1 MKRKTISAVCLLLA
15 LWLFAGCSFDNYIVP
30 GTDRRGPKTTGEDIR
45 EANAADPRETESDVI
60 LPPVEYDDSLG
71 DLTAPPEIK
80 QSSEDASLN
89 NTAEQKPED
98 SIDQGNTEGL
108 NSENNLTGVSSE
120 IQAPENVK
128 PELKLVHAAPESF
141 DKSSVKSFVSAGDDW
156 FKDALF
162 IGDSRFVGLMYYG
175 NIEGAYWYCNTGLSV
190 FNINNAPLDVEGI
203 GSIVFSDLISLN
215 QFSKIYICLGINE
228 CGYGTSAIK
237 SEFGKLIDTVK
248 RTQPNAPIFL
258 EANIHLAAARSDT
271 DSTYNNKKLNA
282 INEAIASYADNIQ
295 TFYVNVNEIFDDERG
310 YLKKDYT
317 ADSTHIFAK
326 YYPQWTQ
333 FLKEHAIQ

>member
-45 EANAADPRETESDVI
+45 EANASDPKEAGSDVI

-71 DLTAPPEIK
+71 DLTAPPDMK
-80 QSSEDASLN
+80 QSSEDAPLN
-89 NTAEQKPED
+89 NTAEQKPEN
-98 SIDQGNTEGL
+98 SVAQGNTEEL
-108 NSENNLTGVSSE
+108 NSENNLTEVSSE
-120 IQAPENVK
+120 ILEPENVK
-128 PELKLVHAAPESF
+128 PELTLVHAAPESF
-141 DKSSVKSFVSAGDDW
+141 DKSSVKSFV
-156 FKDALF
+156 

-203 GSIVFSDLISLN
+203 GSIVFSDLITLN

-282 INEAIASYADNIQ
+282 INEAIESYADNIQ